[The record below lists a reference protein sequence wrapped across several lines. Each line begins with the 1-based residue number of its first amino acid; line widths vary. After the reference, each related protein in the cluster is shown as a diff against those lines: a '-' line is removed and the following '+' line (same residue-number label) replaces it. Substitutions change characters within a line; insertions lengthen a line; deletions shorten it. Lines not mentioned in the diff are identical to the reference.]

1 MLPKPMQSCPAVEN
15 KIALASNSEWNRWI
29 DEDEGMKFW
38 PMGLY
43 PDIFNYLL
51 FFPLE
56 LGSKNLNDYKNS
68 KAYSYHKPAWLQPL
82 LYPYR

>member
-1 MLPKPMQSCPAVEN
+1 MQSCPAVEN

-56 LGSKNLNDYKNS
+56 LGSKNLNEIPKHIVIINQVGCNHCYIIT
-68 KAYSYHKPAWLQPL
+68 LQVVISAS
-82 LYPYR
+82 